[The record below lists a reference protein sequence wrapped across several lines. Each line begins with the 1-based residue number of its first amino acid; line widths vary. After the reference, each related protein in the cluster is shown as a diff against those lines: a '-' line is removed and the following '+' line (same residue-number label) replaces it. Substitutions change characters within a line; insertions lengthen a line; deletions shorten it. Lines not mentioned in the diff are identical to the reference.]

1 MATKKGRRTSFSTLS
16 AEYLRL
22 EPKSSWHDW
31 NPLALSVTTQA
42 FPENPEKW
50 QQWLRTFTSC
60 KEGEKMCRFVEWN
73 NNLCSQTQS
82 ECGEREREELQ
93 KSPESE
99 LIGVLKRCQACLNC
113 SFWKENQKRGRSPMV
128 TFRMF
133 ASACFDLSN
142 SWWFKHAL
150 FEDSPNAKNG
160 ENNGGT
166 LQRGAYS

>member
-1 MATKKGRRTSFSTLS
+1 MATKKGRRTSFPTLS

-31 NPLALSVTTQA
+31 NPPALSGTTQA
-42 FPENPEKW
+42 FAENPQKW
-50 QQWLRTFTSC
+50 QQCYAHLHHAR
-60 KEGEKMCRFVEWN
+60 KGKMCRFVEWN

-82 ECGEREREELQ
+82 ECGEREREEQQ
-93 KSPESE
+93 KSPESQ
-99 LIGVLKRCQACLNC
+99 LIRVLKRCQACLNC
-113 SFWKENQKRGRSPMV
+113 SFWKENEKRGRSPMV

-142 SWWFKHAL
+142 GWWFKHAL
-150 FEDSPNAKNG
+150 FEDSPNAEDA

-166 LQRGAYS
+166 LQRGAYP